1 MKPPHRTPL
10 ASALVAGIA
19 AIASAQS
26 IDPIVIVANNGN
38 VEGSISSLRVEADGS
53 LTFIDRVV
61 TGDLAVDNPCI
72 GCNAFRVSLSPDG
85 QFAATVHATGGTFE
99 RIAVTRVNA
108 DGTLDIVEEI
118 FASFLGTDV
127 QWITDDVLAIILSTD
142 QLELLTWDG
151 IELGPGSSAFAGT
164 FFNDMAIHPNRR
176 WLYCNDS
183 SSFTVRVFDI
193 DPGDGPGGGPT
204 ATLVQTLG
212 IPVFGSSLIV
222 DPTGRYL
229 YAAGGTAAGG
239 NAIAG
244 FTIDQ
249 VDGSLSLIPGPGPS
263 NTFVSPGEFPKNFAF
278 VSDTLLY
285 AGHGGDATVQAFDV
299 DPDTGAIAATGASF
313 DIGGRGTLRE
323 LDAGSGRLFAIDGE
337 DLFDNLEGV
346 YSFSIDNSS
355 TPGTLVP
362 ALGAPTPTQGI
373 DPEDLEYW
381 PGLGPQPCTIADLAV
396 PFGFID
402 LSDVDAFIAAF
413 NTGDPLADVAFPF
426 GVVDLSDI
434 DAFIAAFIAG
444 CP

>member
-1 MKPPHRTPL
+1 MNRF
-10 ASALVAGIA
+10 AFALGVACGA
-19 AIASAQS
+19 AAAAQS
-26 IDPIVIVANNGN
+26 IDPVVIVANDGN

-61 TGDLAVDNPCI
+61 TGDLAVDNPCL

-85 QFAATVHATGGTFE
+85 AFAASVHATGGTFE

-127 QWITDDVLAIILSTD
+127 QWITDDVLAIILSSD

-151 IELGPGSSAFAGT
+151 TELGPGGSAMAGT

-183 SSFTVRVFDI
+183 SSFTVRVFDV
-193 DPGDGPGGGPT
+193 DPTGGPGDAPA
-204 ATLVQTLG
+204 ATLVQTLP
-212 IPVFGSSLIV
+212 IPVFGTSLIV

-229 YAAGGTAAGG
+229 YAAGGTSAGG
-239 NAIAG
+239 GAIAG
-244 FTIDQ
+244 FAVDQ
-249 VDGSLSLIPGPGPS
+249 ADGSLTLIPGPGPS

-285 AGHGGDATVQAFDV
+285 AGHGGDATVRAFAV
-299 DPDTGAIAATGASF
+299 NPATGELTATGAGF
-313 DIGGRGTLRE
+313 DVGGRGTLRE
-323 LDAGSGRLFAIDGE
+323 LDAGGGRLFAIDGE

-346 YSFSIDNSS
+346 YSFAIDNAV

-362 ALGAPTPTQGI
+362 APNAPTPTQGI

-381 PGLGPQPCTIADLAV
+381 PGLAQACNAADFAA
-396 PFGFID
+396 PFGLLDINDVDGFIAAFTAGD
-402 LSDVDAFIAAF
+402 PAADVAPTFGSIDIDDVDAFIAAF
-413 NTGDPLADVAFPF
+413 L
-426 GVVDLSDI
+426 
-434 DAFIAAFIAG
+434 AG